1 MAFGYQHSSGSLM
14 TAGSSSSSLSLS
26 LSSSSSSSSPF
37 SSSSSCGSFGGT
49 PNGRDEA
56 RAAVWIL
63 CLPFCL
69 ILSPSRAFPLR
80 WCFSLASV
88 TPEAPMVLADAINGA
103 PTLVGGL
110 SSFWPPQLAASKKLA
125 SSQAQN
131 DPNANA
137 QSAPRSASRFGAS
150 GMVQF
155 SGLWSG
161 LRYSV
166 ESRLRYSAES
176 QYSPTPPI
184 TADVTVQPFQAAA
197 MK

>member
-1 MAFGYQHSSGSLM
+1 MPASLCAT
-14 TAGSSSSSLSLS
+14 TADKRLLTSTSRR
-26 LSSSSSSSSPF
+26 SPAGDPQP
-37 SSSSSCGSFGGT
+37 SCSAKTG
-49 PNGRDEA
+49 
-56 RAAVWIL
+56 RAADRGEL
-63 CLPFCL
+63 CQAGISAASSWRGRLLLVVDDAL
-69 ILSPSRAFPLR
+69 IA
-80 WCFSLASV
+80 
-88 TPEAPMVLADAINGA
+88 AINGA

-137 QSAPRSASRFGAS
+137 QSVPRSASRFGAS

-161 LRYSV
+161 LRYSA

-184 TADVTVQPFQAAA
+184 TADVTVQPFQTAA